1 MIQFR
6 LICTRLKNH
15 MEVILYYLLTLHL
28 ILDSK
33 DHSILWDIFRI
44 KVNLNWRILE
54 MKPKIIT
61 RQCSMVTIQH
71 QVSIHYQWKFPPY
84 SKLAKFR
91 FFTAD
96 HRTSILALFGSTAAR
111 NLFSSLSIAYLCGHL
126 HNGGGVIPKM
136 QHMHRNG
143 VAELELA
150 DWKKNRM
157 FRILSFDHDIFSY
170 TDQKWK
176 NEGIYI
182 HITNPPQWQL
192 TNPSKQVIFRDS
204 PDDEVSCPQIPDLFY
219 FSARW

>member
-1 MIQFR
+1 MGYISDQ
-6 LICTRLKNH
+6 
-15 MEVILYYLLTLHL
+15 
-28 ILDSK
+28 
-33 DHSILWDIFRI
+33 
-44 KVNLNWRILE
+44 
-54 MKPKIIT
+54 
-61 RQCSMVTIQH
+61 
-71 QVSIHYQWKFPPY
+71 
-84 SKLAKFR
+84 SKLDLENLGNEAKNNNQTVLYGHYPTSSMYSLSVKISSRIEIGEISIFYR
-91 FFTAD
+91 GD
-96 HRTSILALFGSTAAR
+96 HWTSILALFGSTAAR